1 MNIPVCI
8 ELSCLWLRS
17 FVDVNAE
24 NTRST
29 NLYMGKDGSEKRM
42 SFLGGGGVFQKIEE
56 KQEK

>member
-1 MNIPVCI
+1 
-8 ELSCLWLRS
+8 LRS

-24 NTRST
+24 NTRSA

-42 SFLGGGGVFQKIEE
+42 SFGGGALKKIEE